1 MSFKNRVDPAGEL
14 FVSESRGLFTGN
26 RGVIH
31 DPKTRKLTGK
41 RWTTPAWIC
50 CALSYKD
57 RKRDVW
63 GLNGRKG
70 GAGWTELFFLDE
82 VTALA
87 AGHRPC
93 NTCRRESAKSF
104 KASWVEGNKGKGSES
119 DMNRDLHAE
128 RLLSRS
134 KKPDTIHPDALG
146 DLPDGTIVLAGAT
159 YLALRDGQGLP
170 WGFHGYA
177 TALPFSNLHIEPITL
192 VTPKSIVSCLRAG
205 YEPQWHPSADGSS

>member
-1 MSFKNRVDPAGEL
+1 MSFQNRVDPAGDL

-50 CALSYKD
+50 CALRYKD

-93 NTCRRESAKSF
+93 YTCRRENAKSF
-104 KASWVEGNKGKGSES
+104 KAAWVEGNKGKSGAV
-119 DMNRDLHAE
+119 DMNKALHCE

-134 KKPDTIHPDALG
+134 DKPDTLGPDDLG
-146 DLPDGTIVLAGAT
+146 ALPDGTIVLAGAT
-159 YLALRDGQGLP
+159 YFTLREKQALP
-170 WGFHGYA
+170 WSFNGSA
-177 TALPFSNLHIEPITL
+177 TALPFSSLHIEPITL
-192 VTPKSIVSCLRAG
+192 VTPKSIVRCLKSG
-205 YEPQWHPSADGSS
+205 YEPQWHSSATGSS